1 MRGVVDNRRTPTR
14 RRIASRIAVISRTD
28 PDDPR
33 LPALRER
40 ADILHVAEIAEWARL
55 AATALPP
62 PTHAEILAIAREVAA
77 LDAKL
82 AQRRAG
88 AA

>member
-1 MRGVVDNRRTPTR
+1 MSGVADTRRTPTR
-14 RRIASRIAVISRTD
+14 RQIASRIAVICRTD

-40 ADILHVAEIAEWARL
+40 ADALHVAEIAEWAKR
-55 AATALPP
+55 AAAALPP
-62 PTHAEILAIAREVAA
+62 LTHEEIAALEREVAA

-82 AQRRAG
+82 ARRRAS
-88 AA
+88 

>member
-1 MRGVVDNRRTPTR
+1 MSGVTDDRRTPTT
-14 RRIASRIAVISRTD
+14 RRIASRIGVLSRTD

-40 ADILHVAEIAEWARL
+40 ADILHIAEIAEWARL
-55 AATALPP
+55 AATELPP

-77 LDAKL
+77 LELKL
-82 AQRRAG
+82 SQRRAG